1 MASPFLPIFED
12 FFRLTESTPLAEHH
26 QAFRQAVDQRLAAR
40 PHGRA
45 DDWDQIIADLTPP
58 KDSIALLNEPA
69 VRLTAPGPVDT
80 DKLRSTL
87 AKLHPWRKGPFNI
100 FDVFIDSEWRSDWK
114 WSRLIDR
121 IEPLRDRNVLDI
133 GCGNGYYLYRMLGAG
148 AKLALGIDPTR
159 LFCYQFQA
167 LQLLQ
172 PQNDAAMLP
181 LLDEDLPITHSFDT
195 VFSMG
200 VLYHRKQPEVH
211 LDICRQALVPGG
223 ELILETLI
231 IDHPGE
237 AYLKPEGRYAKMRN
251 VGELPS
257 VPRLFKQLSASGF
270 LNAQVVDLSPT
281 STLEQRATDWM
292 HFQSL
297 SDFLDPKAPELTI
310 EGHPAPLR
318 AVVSAKTP

>member
-1 MASPFLPIFED
+1 
-12 FFRLTESTPLAEHH
+12 
-26 QAFRQAVDQRLAAR
+26 
-40 PHGRA
+40 
-45 DDWDQIIADLTPP
+45 
-58 KDSIALLNEPA
+58 
-69 VRLTAPGPVDT
+69 
-80 DKLRSTL
+80 
-87 AKLHPWRKGPFNI
+87 
-100 FDVFIDSEWRSDWK
+100 
-114 WSRLIDR
+114 
-121 IEPLRDRNVLDI
+121 
-133 GCGNGYYLYRMLGAG
+133 
-148 AKLALGIDPTR
+148 
-159 LFCYQFQA
+159 
-167 LQLLQ
+167 
-172 PQNDAAMLP
+172 MLP

-257 VPRLFKQLSASGF
+257 VARLFKQLSASGF
-270 LNAQVVDLSPT
+270 LNPQVVDLSPT

-318 AVVSAKTP
+318 AVVSAKAP

>member
-1 MASPFLPIFED
+1 
-12 FFRLTESTPLAEHH
+12 
-26 QAFRQAVDQRLAAR
+26 
-40 PHGRA
+40 
-45 DDWDQIIADLTPP
+45 
-58 KDSIALLNEPA
+58 
-69 VRLTAPGPVDT
+69 
-80 DKLRSTL
+80 
-87 AKLHPWRKGPFNI
+87 
-100 FDVFIDSEWRSDWK
+100 
-114 WSRLIDR
+114 
-121 IEPLRDRNVLDI
+121 
-133 GCGNGYYLYRMLGAG
+133 MLGAG

-167 LQLLQ
+167 LQRLQ

-181 LLDEDLPITHSFDT
+181 LLDQDLPITHSFDT

-257 VPRLFKQLSASGF
+257 VARLFKQLSASGF

-318 AVVSAKTP
+318 AVVSAKAP